1 MDLIIDILVV
11 LFFTFIGG
19 FFSAIEMAFV
29 TLRTSQIN
37 QLKEAG
43 DKRSLKVVELANNP
57 NRFLSA
63 GQIGVTV
70 SGFLSASFGA
80 ATIVPFLEPF
90 FKFLPFSQA
99 AIYTFILVLVTLIIS
114 YLSLV
119 FGELVPKRLALANP
133 SAMARFTI
141 PFIDT
146 FSYIVKPIVWLLS
159 HSTNIFVKLSGGNPE
174 ITKDE
179 ITTAELKTMVLGH
192 DELPNEEKEILSD
205 IFEASEKT
213 VQQVMKPR
221 TDVIFL
227 EADDKIID
235 IIKTLSDAQY
245 TRYPVIDDDIDDV
258 KGFVHIRDLLL
269 EYSKNP
275 KTNKKVID
283 FVRQFLRI
291 PGTSFIMHAL
301 ASIKN
306 TSSQIAL
313 VVDEYGG
320 TDGIVTLEDILEEF
334 VGEIYDEYDKNT
346 SDARFRKT
354 DGTVFL
360 DGHIDIE
367 DFFAKTGVKLEDGP
381 YETLAGYIIFRL
393 GRLAKVNDEIIFRQG
408 NNGIKLVVSKTDH
421 HRIVRVKILGLDIL
435 KL

>member
-1 MDLIIDILVV
+1 MDLTIDILVI

-19 FFSAIEMAFV
+19 LFSAIEMAFV

-43 DKRSLKVVELANNP
+43 DKRSLKVVKLANNP

-90 FKFLPFSQA
+90 FKFLPFSQS
-99 AIYTFILVLVTLIIS
+99 AIYTLVLVLVTLIIS

-133 SAMARFTI
+133 VSVAKFTV
-141 PFIDT
+141 PFIDV

-159 HSTNIFVKLSGGNPE
+159 YSTNVFVKLSGGNPE